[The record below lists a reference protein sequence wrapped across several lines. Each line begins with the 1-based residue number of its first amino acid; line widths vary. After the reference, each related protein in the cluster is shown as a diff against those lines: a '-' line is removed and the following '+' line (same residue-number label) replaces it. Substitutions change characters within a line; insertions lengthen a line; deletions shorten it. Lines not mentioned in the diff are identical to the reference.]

1 VHFLGLS
8 PAQFEAVVLI
18 FARIATMLMVFPVIS
33 SPQVPRQLRF
43 GLAALLTLIL
53 YRAIPQPEL
62 QVNFFT
68 LIAGVAAQIFIGLT
82 IGFVTQLVFMGV
94 SFAGE
99 LIDLQIGFAIAN
111 VINPQ
116 TQQNIT
122 IIGELELALATLIFI
137 ATDSHYFLI
146 QGIAGSFTL
155 VHLPFVTL
163 DPSVAGNLILFFTQ
177 AFFIVFRIAAPV
189 VVALFMTNVG
199 LAFMARVAP
208 QMNVF
213 VVGLPIQI
221 AVGLTMMIISLPL
234 LASVG
239 PELFQNM
246 AGQMDTVLRGL
257 RPAAP

>member
-1 VHFLGLS
+1 L
-8 PAQFEAVVLI
+8 
-18 FARIATMLMVFPVIS
+18 
-33 SPQVPRQLRF
+33 
-43 GLAALLTLIL
+43 
-53 YRAIPQPEL
+53 
-62 QVNFFT
+62 
-68 LIAGVAAQIFIGLT
+68 
-82 IGFVTQLVFMGV
+82 GFVTQLVFMGI

-137 ATDSHYFLI
+137 ATDSHFFLI
-146 QGIAGSFTL
+146 QGMAGSFNL
-155 VHLPFVTL
+155 LPLPYANL
-163 DPSVAGNLILFFTQ
+163 DPSVAGNLVLFFAQ

-189 VVALFMTNVG
+189 VVALFITNVS

-221 AVGLTMMIISLPL
+221 SVGLIMLIISLPL
-234 LASVG
+234 LANVA

-246 AGQMDTVLRGL
+246 AGQMDTILRGL
-257 RPAAP
+257 RPSP